1 MSPVNEPGSGRRL
14 HIRHS
19 TGYRY
24 TGPVEA
30 SFNEVRMTPES
41 REGQYLI
48 AHSLHVV
55 PNAAVS
61 SYVDYWGA
69 HVESFD
75 VHELH
80 QQLEIVSESTVDT
93 AATREIDKSVS
104 WEAVLDP
111 GVQDRWGEYLV
122 PTRYVDLRIDDDERG
137 ALAAILRRESTPHEA
152 VLRLVEA
159 VEERLSYSPG
169 TTSVY
174 TTAGEAW
181 AAGHGVCQDFTH
193 ATLSLLRSLR
203 IPGRYVSGYLHTVDE
218 APGQTVLGE
227 SHAWVEYWDGDWHSV
242 DPTNN
247 REVGPAHV
255 TVARGRDYADVP
267 PLKGIYAGGASEAL
281 GVVVE
286 ITQQ

>member
-1 MSPVNEPGSGRRL
+1 MSPVVEPGSGRRL
-14 HIRHS
+14 HIRHR

-24 TGPVEA
+24 AGPVEA

-48 AHSLHVV
+48 AHALQVL

-75 VHELH
+75 VHEVH
-80 QQLEIVSESTVDT
+80 EQLEVIAESTVDT
-93 AATREIDKSVS
+93 PASREIDKTAS
-104 WEAVLDP
+104 WDAVLSST
-111 GVQDRWGEYLV
+111 VQDRWGEYLV
-122 PTRYVDLRIDDDERG
+122 TTRYVDLQVDADERG
-137 ALAAILRRESTPHEA
+137 ALVASLRKSGTPATAVRGVIDAVRERIE
-152 VLRLVEA
+152 
-159 VEERLSYSPG
+159 YSPG
-169 TTSVY
+169 ITSVY

-181 AAGHGVCQDFTH
+181 RAGHGVCQDFTH
-193 ATLSLLRSLR
+193 ATLSLLRSLH
-203 IPGRYVSGYLHTVDE
+203 IPSRYVSGYLHTVDE
-218 APGQTVLGE
+218 APSQTVHGE

-242 DPTNN
+242 DPTND
-247 REVGPAHV
+247 RLVGPAHV

>member
-1 MSPVNEPGSGRRL
+1 VGPVIEPGGGRRL

-48 AHSLHVV
+48 AHMLHVV

-75 VHELH
+75 VHEMH
-80 QQLEIVSESTVDT
+80 EQLEVVAESTVDT
-93 AATREIDKSVS
+93 PSTREIDKSVP
-104 WEAVLDP
+104 WEVVLAP
-111 GVQDRWGEYLV
+111 NVQDRWGEYLV
-122 PTRYVDLRIDDDERG
+122 PTGYVDLQIADDGRG
-137 ALAAILRRESTPHEA
+137 SLVDQLRHEA
-152 VLRLVEA
+152 TPREAALRLVDA
-159 VEERLSYSPG
+159 VEQRLTYSPG
-169 TTSVY
+169 VTSVY

-181 AAGHGVCQDFTH
+181 LAGHGVCQDFTH
-193 ATLSLLRSLR
+193 VTLSLLRSLR
-203 IPGRYVSGYLHTVDE
+203 IPARYVSGYLHSVDE
-218 APGQTVLGE
+218 VPGQTVMGE

-247 REVGPAHV
+247 RLVGPAHV

-267 PLKGIYAGGASEAL
+267 PLKGIYAGGNSEAL

>member
-1 MSPVNEPGSGRRL
+1 MSPVPEVGTGRRL

-24 TGPVEA
+24 AGPVEA

-41 REGQYLI
+41 REGQHLI

-75 VHELH
+75 VHEIH
-80 QQLEIVSESTVDT
+80 EQLEVVAESTVDT
-93 AATREIDKSVS
+93 PRSREIDKHVS
-104 WEAVLDP
+104 WEKVLS
-111 GVQDRWGEYLV
+111 GSVQDRWGEYLV
-122 PTRYVDLRIDDDERG
+122 PTRYVDLTLESDERAG
-137 ALAAILRRESTPHEA
+137 IAELLERESTPDAA
-152 VLRLVEA
+152 VRRTVEA
-159 VEERLSYSPG
+159 VRERIAYSPG
-169 TTSVY
+169 VTSVY

-181 AAGHGVCQDFTH
+181 RAGHGVCQDFTH
-193 ATLSLLRSLR
+193 VTLSILRSLR
-203 IPGRYVSGYLHTVDE
+203 IPARYVSGYLHSVDE

-242 DPTNN
+242 DPTND
-247 REVGPAHV
+247 RLVGPAHV

>member
-1 MSPVNEPGSGRRL
+1 MGPVIEPGGGRRL

-48 AHSLHVV
+48 AHMLHVV

-75 VHELH
+75 V
-80 QQLEIVSESTVDT
+80 
-93 AATREIDKSVS
+93 
-104 WEAVLDP
+104 
-111 GVQDRWGEYLV
+111 QDRWGEYLV
-122 PTRYVDLRIDDDERG
+122 PTGYVDLQIADDGRG
-137 ALAAILRRESTPHEA
+137 SLVDQLRHEA
-152 VLRLVEA
+152 TPREAALRLVDA
-159 VEERLSYSPG
+159 VEQRLTYSPG
-169 TTSVY
+169 VTSVY

-181 AAGHGVCQDFTH
+181 LAGHGVCQDFTH
-193 ATLSLLRSLR
+193 VTLSLLRSLR
-203 IPGRYVSGYLHTVDE
+203 IPARYVSGYLHSVDE
-218 APGQTVLGE
+218 VPGQTVMGE

-247 REVGPAHV
+247 RLVGPAHV

-267 PLKGIYAGGASEAL
+267 PLKGIYAGGNSEAL

>member
-1 MSPVNEPGSGRRL
+1 MRHTIEQGGGRRL

-24 TGPVEA
+24 SGPVEA

-41 REGQYLI
+41 REGQHLI

-75 VHELH
+75 VHEMH
-80 QQLEIVSESTVDT
+80 EQLEVVSESTVDT
-93 AATREIDKSVS
+93 PATREIDKCAS
-104 WEAVLDP
+104 WDVVLGPD
-111 GVQDRWGEYLV
+111 VHDRWGEYLV
-122 PTRYVDLRIDDDERG
+122 PTRYVDLPIDKDDRG
-137 ALAAILRRESTPHEA
+137 ALVTQLRREATPRDA
-152 VLRLVEA
+152 ALRVVDA
-159 VEERLSYSPG
+159 VEQRLSYSPG
-169 TTSVY
+169 ATSVY

-181 AAGHGVCQDFTH
+181 LARRGVCQDFTH
-193 ATLSLLRSLR
+193 ATLSLLRSLQ
-203 IPGRYVSGYLHTVDE
+203 IPARYVSGYLHSVDE
-218 APGQTVLGE
+218 AAGQTVMGE

-247 REVGPAHV
+247 RVVGPAHV

-267 PLKGIYAGGASEAL
+267 PLKGIYAGSTSEAL